1 MQEHIFNE
9 LKAPA
14 GRAVNPANVSN
25 AVAGAGHAVR
35 RAEAEVKAARQAVA
49 RGTKGAVSLFPAGHA
64 EQQLASAED
73 RLRGRVGERNMTLR
87 SIVDR
92 VSRGDT
98 ILTSPVALTLDQRI
112 AAERRHDDAED
123 CAATL
128 NGRTP
133 DPVARELRETRRELQ
148 LLRDRLAPED

>member
-1 MQEHIFNE
+1 MPGNLFDSLRPPE
-9 LKAPA
+9 
-14 GRAVNPANVSN
+14 GRTVNAATVSN
-25 AVAGAGHAVR
+25 HAAGAGFAVK
-35 RAEAEVKAARQAVA
+35 RAEAEVEIARKAV
-49 RGTKGAVSLFPAGHA
+49 TKGTASVAPWPSGHA

-73 RLRGRVGERNMTLR
+73 RLRGVVGERNMTLR
-87 SIVDR
+87 TIIDR

-123 CAATL
+123 YAATL

-133 DPVARELRETRRELQ
+133 DPVTRELRETRRELQ